1 MSEILKKKVMTYRAK
16 RKKLNEEFNRI
27 SEKKDE
33 KSQSLMDNTMKL
45 ADMQRDIK
53 VIEKILKQR
62 RMILQIP

>member
-1 MSEILKKKVMTYRAK
+1 MTYRAK
-16 RKKLNEEFNRI
+16 QEKLNEEFNRI

-53 VIEKILKQR
+53 VIEKDIETKKNEYCK
-62 RMILQIP
+62 IP

>member
-1 MSEILKKKVMTYRAK
+1 MKNLI
-16 RKKLNEEFNRI
+16 EFQR
-27 SEKKDE
+27 KKDE